1 MPHLQVS
8 NPLSIK
14 PLELLYLGIAVL
26 LIIWMTTRLKVHP
39 FLVLLIVSMGY
50 GAFAG
55 MSLESLVSAVNE
67 GFGRT
72 MGKIGLIIVL
82 GVMIGAFLEHTGGA
96 RAIAEKTLSWI
107 GSKRIPLAMG
117 VLGYIV
123 SIPVFADSGFM
134 LLDPLG
140 KSMSRKTGV
149 SITGAAIALGL
160 GLMVSHTLVPPTP
173 GPIAAAGILGADLG
187 LVILFG
193 LPVSL
198 LALAVS
204 VWFASRVASKT
215 FIAPKPLVESE
226 TRLDARPDPDTEYRP
241 SFFLALLPIAAPILL
256 IVLKSVFGNQSALQT
271 GFSVWIDF
279 FGEPV
284 IALMIGLLLCLF
296 LPRKLNTHMLAS
308 DGWVGKAIRDSAS
321 ILLITGAGG
330 IFGTVLQESG
340 IAETLGNRLVTYNL
354 GIFLPFVLAAVLKT
368 AQGSSTVAL
377 ITAASILFPMM
388 PALGLE
394 TEVQKALAVVALG
407 AGSSVISH
415 ANDSF
420 FWVVTQMSGMDVRT
434 GYKLFGGGTFLLGT
448 SAAIGV
454 FICSLLFA

>member
-1 MPHLQVS
+1 
-8 NPLSIK
+8 
-14 PLELLYLGIAVL
+14 
-26 LIIWMTTRLKVHP
+26 MTTRLKVHP

-50 GAFAG
+50 GALAG
-55 MSLESLVSAVNE
+55 MSLDSLVTAVNE

-96 RAIAEKTLSWI
+96 RAIADKVLSWI
-107 GSKRIPLAMG
+107 GSRRIPLAMG

-149 SITGAAIALGL
+149 SLAGGAIALGL

-173 GPIAAAGILGADLG
+173 GPIAAAGILEADLG

-215 FIAPKPLVESE
+215 NIQPEPVKENTASQ
-226 TRLDARPDPDTEYRP
+226 DAGTPHRPT
-241 SFFLALLPIAAPILL
+241 FFLSVLPIVVPILL
-256 IVLKSVFGNQSALQT
+256 IVLKSAFSAKGT
-271 GFSVWIDF
+271 SETMITRGIAFM
-279 FGEPV
+279 GEPL
-284 IALMIGLLLCLF
+284 IALMIGLLLCLL
-296 LPRKLNTHMLAS
+296 LPRKLNKHMLAS
-308 DGWVGKAIRDSAS
+308 DGWVGQAIRDAAS

-377 ITAASILFPMM
+377 ITAASILYPMM

-394 TEVQKALAVVALG
+394 TEIQKALAVVALG